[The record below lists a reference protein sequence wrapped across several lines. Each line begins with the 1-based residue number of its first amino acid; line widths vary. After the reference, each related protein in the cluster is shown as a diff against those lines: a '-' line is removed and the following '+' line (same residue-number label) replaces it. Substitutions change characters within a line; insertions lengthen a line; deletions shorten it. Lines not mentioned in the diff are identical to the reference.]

1 MNTLRTGLII
11 YLALWVLG
19 IGVASAQDA
28 DLEKGIDRARV
39 NGKYSQLLA
48 ILPVKED
55 REQYGDF
62 LDQGFRP
69 GGKYRSHENTP
80 RGFWVWVKPN
90 GNTLET
96 NDRQVTIDY
105 LESLGW
111 KREQPR
117 SEKDELEAYA
127 KEKFGVDLDKRK
139 SLKKLKAEVQAL
151 EEG

>member
-1 MNTLRTGLII
+1 MGTIN
-11 YLALWVLG
+11 
-19 IGVASAQDA
+19 
-28 DLEKGIDRARV
+28 
-39 NGKYSQLLA
+39 
-48 ILPVKED
+48 
-55 REQYGDF
+55 
-62 LDQGFRP
+62 
-69 GGKYRSHENTP
+69 
-80 RGFWVWVKPN
+80 WVKPN

-127 KEKFGVDLDKRK
+127 KQKFGVDLDKRK